1 MTFLN
6 LHSFLIP
13 ILMPNSASKPDS
25 LPEWRIAMIDL
36 FVSGAILVG
45 LPKSVG
51 QIYGYLYSAKDPT
64 PMDQII
70 SELCIS
76 KGSASQGLKFLRQ
89 LGAVKVQF
97 VLGDRRDHFI
107 AEVKS
112 KKLMGGFIKE
122 KLTPA
127 IEDGVDRIENI
138 RTLLTKE
145 GIVDDP
151 THKDQITKLET
162 WQRKLKLALP
172 VIQKL
177 LGE

>member
-1 MTFLN
+1 MSESL
-6 LHSFLIP
+6 SQSDP
-13 ILMPNSASKPDS
+13 

-36 FVSGAILVG
+36 FVSGALLVG

-51 QIYGYLYSAKDPT
+51 QIYGYLYSATDPA

-70 SELCIS
+70 SELGIS

-97 VLGDRRDHFI
+97 ILGDRRDHFI

-112 KKLMGGFIKE
+112 KKLMGGFIRE
-122 KLTPA
+122 KLSPA
-127 IEDGVDRIENI
+127 LEDGVDRIAHI
-138 RTLLTKE
+138 RTLLT
-145 GIVDDP
+145 DDGLIDESV
-151 THKDQITKLET
+151 HKDQVVKLET
-162 WQRKLKLALP
+162 WQKKLKLALP

>member
-1 MTFLN
+1 MSETL
-6 LHSFLIP
+6 SQSDP
-13 ILMPNSASKPDS
+13 

-36 FVSGAILVG
+36 FVSGALLVG

-51 QIYGYLYSAKDPT
+51 QIYGYLYSAKDPA

-70 SELCIS
+70 SELGIS

-97 VLGDRRDHFI
+97 ILGDRRDHFI
-107 AEVKS
+107 AEVRS
-112 KKLMGGFIKE
+112 KKLMGGFIRE
-122 KLTPA
+122 KLSPA
-127 IEDGVDRIENI
+127 LEDGVDRIAHI
-138 RTLLTKE
+138 RTLLT
-145 GIVDDP
+145 DDGLIDESV
-151 THKDQITKLET
+151 HKDQVVKLET
-162 WQRKLKLALP
+162 WQKKLKLALP

>member
-1 MTFLN
+1 
-6 LHSFLIP
+6 
-13 ILMPNSASKPDS
+13 MPDSAANPTS
-25 LPEWRIAMIDL
+25 LPEWRISIIDL
-36 FVSGAILVG
+36 FVSGATLVG

-51 QIYGYLYSAKDPT
+51 QIYGYLYSVSEPA

-70 SELCIS
+70 AELSIS

-112 KKLMGGFIKE
+112 KKLMGGFIRE

-127 IEDGVDRIENI
+127 LEDGVDRIAHI
-138 RTLLTKE
+138 RRLMTDDGLL
-145 GIVDDP
+145 DDP
-151 THKDQITKLET
+151 MHKDQVLKLET
-162 WQRKLKLALP
+162 WQKKLKLTLP

>member
-1 MTFLN
+1 MSL
-6 LHSFLIP
+6 P
-13 ILMPNSASKPDS
+13 AQDS
-25 LPEWRIAMIDL
+25 DQLPEWRIAMIDL
-36 FVSGAILVG
+36 FVSGALLVG

-51 QIYGYLYSAKDPT
+51 QIYGYLYSVEDPA

-70 SELCIS
+70 QELGIS

-97 VLGDRRDHFI
+97 ILGDRRDHFI

-112 KKLMGGFIKE
+112 KKLMGGFIRE
-122 KLTPA
+122 KLSPA
-127 IEDGVDRIENI
+127 LEDGVDRIAHI
-138 RTLLTKE
+138 RTLLT
-145 GIVDDP
+145 DDGLINEP
-151 THKDQITKLET
+151 LHKAQVVKLET
-162 WQRKLKLALP
+162 WQKKLKLALP

>member
-1 MTFLN
+1 M
-6 LHSFLIP
+6 S
-13 ILMPNSASKPDS
+13 DS
-25 LPEWRIAMIDL
+25 TANPTTLPEWRIAIIDL
-36 FVSGAILVG
+36 FVSGATLVG

-51 QIYGYLYSAKDPT
+51 QIYGYLYSAKEPA

-70 SELCIS
+70 TDLSIS

-112 KKLMGGFIKE
+112 KKLMGGFIRE
-122 KLTPA
+122 RLTPA
-127 IEDGVDRIENI
+127 LEDGVDRIAHI
-138 RTLLTKE
+138 RMLMTEDGL
-145 GIVDDP
+145 VDDP
-151 THKDQITKLET
+151 VHKDQVVKLET
-162 WQRKLKLALP
+162 WQKKLKLALP